1 MSRIA
6 VAILIAGIGAL
17 YLAHRYVGR
26 TCRTPLRAASAPPV
40 TLIVEPGMTP
50 RRIFTMLA
58 AASVGPD
65 TRVAELYYRLYGTDT
80 LKAGE
85 YEIKGGLSFDDILRM
100 MEAGEVVLH
109 LCTIPEG
116 LTAAEIAFR
125 LEQEGLFPAAQY
137 LGAARKVDLVAAY
150 DPEAESLEGYLFPN
164 TYSFPRG
171 VTARQVVATQVS
183 TFLDRYLALRQK
195 DAPALG
201 FRDAVVLASLVEKE
215 TGQELERPLVA
226 SVFMNR
232 LRRHML
238 LQCDP
243 TVIYAMMIDGTYSGN
258 IRRSDLSMDSP
269 YNTYRYPGLPPGP
282 ICNPGMSAIEASIYP
297 PETKYLYFVSRND
310 RTHIFSESLEA
321 HNRAVNRFQR
331 GR

>member
-1 MSRIA
+1 M
-6 VAILIAGIGAL
+6 AILIAGIGAL
-17 YLAHRYVGR
+17 YLAHRYVER

-40 TLIVEPGMTP
+40 TLIVEAGMTP

-58 AASVGPD
+58 AAGVGPD

-100 MEAGEVVLH
+100 MEAGDVVLH

-137 LGAARKVDLVAAY
+137 LEAARKVDLVATY

-171 VTARQVVATQVS
+171 VTARQVVTTQVS

-195 DAPALG
+195 DVPALE

-269 YNTYRYPGLPPGP
+269 YNTYRYAGLPPGP

>member
-1 MSRIA
+1 MVYA
-6 VAILIAGIGAL
+6 
-17 YLAHRYVGR
+17 AHRYIER
-26 TCRTPLRAASAPPV
+26 SCRTPLRAASAPPV
-40 TLIVEPGMTP
+40 TVIVEPGMTP
-50 RRIFTMLA
+50 RRIFAILA
-58 AASVGPD
+58 AADVGPD
-65 TRVAELYYRLYGTDT
+65 TRVAELYYRRYGRDT

-100 MEAGEVVLH
+100 LEAGDVVLH

-116 LTAAEIAFR
+116 LTASEIALR

-137 LGAARKVDLVAAY
+137 LEAARKVELVAAY

-171 VTARQVVATQVS
+171 VTAKQVIARQVS
-183 TFLDRYLALRQK
+183 TFLERYIALRGK
-195 DAPALG
+195 DVPVLG

-215 TGQELERPLVA
+215 TGNEMERPLVA
-226 SVFMNR
+226 SVFINR
-232 LRRHML
+232 MRRQML

-243 TVIYAMMIDGTYSGN
+243 TVIYAMMMDGTYSGN
-258 IRRSDLSMDSP
+258 IRRSDLLMDSP

-282 ICNPGMSAIEASIYP
+282 ICNPGMSAIEASLYP
-297 PETKYLYFVSRND
+297 PETRYLYFVSRND
-310 RTHIFSESLEA
+310 KTHVFSENLAA
-321 HNRAVNRFQR
+321 HNRAVNRYQR